1 MRLILV
7 TGWQLQPRSTTVQQ
21 MVEDAVSKATR
32 CSREQLKVVAAGRTD
47 TGVHAWGQVR

>member
-21 MVEDAVSKATR
+21 MVEDAVSKVTR